1 MRNIKAYE
9 PVSAQEDSPL
19 RIAIGS
25 DHAGFELKE
34 EIAKFLREEKLEF
47 HDFGTFSLESVDYPD
62 IAAEVAQAINSGK
75 FDLGILV
82 CGTGVGMCIAA
93 NKFKGIR
100 AAHCSDE
107 YTARLS
113 REHNNANVLAL
124 GGRTIGIELAKSIVK
139 AWLNASFDDNSRHSK
154 RVDKIKLLEENQ
166 N

>member
-1 MRNIKAYE
+1 LK
-9 PVSAQEDSPL
+9 
-19 RIAIGS
+19 IAIGS

-34 EIAKFLREEKLEF
+34 EIAKMLREEGVEF
-47 HDFGTFSLESVDYPD
+47 KDFGTFSAEPVDYPD
-62 IAAEVAQAINSGK
+62 IAAEVSLAIISGN

-82 CGTGVGMCIAA
+82 CGTGVGMSIAA

-113 REHNNANVLAL
+113 RKHNNANVLTL
-124 GGRTIGIELAKSIVK
+124 GGRTIGQELAKSVVK
-139 AWLNASFDDNSRHSK
+139 AWLGARFEDNSRHAK
-154 RVDKIKLLEENQ
+154 RVDKIRLLEEKQ